1 MSKKRKP
8 KEAPVPEHP
17 VVTSV
22 RVAEV
27 VTKQGT
33 FYRLVYL
40 ETQNGQVRRAV
51 PAHDYFSS
59 VSDLVDRADE
69 IMDAV
74 NQPVVQIDS
83 VNPRN

>member
-17 VVTSV
+17 VYTAT

-27 VTKQGT
+27 LTKQGT
-33 FYRLVYL
+33 FYRLVYA
-40 ETQNGQVRRAV
+40 EMQNGKVLRAV
-51 PAHDYFSS
+51 PAHDYFTS
-59 VSDLVDRADE
+59 VSELADRCDE
-69 IMDAV
+69 IMDAI

-83 VNPRN
+83 ISPRN